1 MISFEGIKILDL
13 TRLLPGA
20 YATQYFAELGAEV
33 IKIEDTGAGDYL
45 RELGPSLKNASEFS
59 SYFFTNNYN
68 KKSVS
73 LDLKTLEGKE
83 IFFRLVE
90 KADIIIEGFRPGT
103 VERLGIDYISIRER
117 KPEIIY
123 CSISAYGQQGAR
135 SKMPGHDIN
144 FLSLSGFLD
153 VNGNKESTKPA
164 IPGTQFADLGSG
176 MSAIL
181 GIVSSLYNRQITGN
195 GQYLDVSMYDVIS
208 SWMLNPYID
217 YLATGRVSKS
227 GSELLSGGVLCYH
240 VYQTS
245 DNRYLAFGAVE
256 DKFWEQICKTL
267 EMPELR
273 NEAFSLAN
281 DQNNNYLEL
290 KNKIKTKTLAT
301 WVSIFDGV
309 DCCVTPVL
317 NTEEAINDQHF
328 KDRNL
333 VEYISLNDKE
343 PFTFPKMRLP
353 IKYGIPNSNPEKNQ
367 KTFSSPPK
375 QGSHTE
381 LILKNLNFTDEEIA
395 EFVLKGIIV
404 T

>member
-1 MISFEGIKILDL
+1 VISFEGIKILDL

-45 RELGPSLKNASEFS
+45 REIGPSLKNAPEFS
-59 SYFFTNNYN
+59 SYFSTTNYN
-68 KKSVS
+68 KKSVA
-73 LDLKTLEGKE
+73 LDLKTKEGKE

-103 VERLGIDYISIRER
+103 VGKLGIDYSSIKDI
-117 KPEIIY
+117 KPDIIY
-123 CSISAYGQQGAR
+123 CSISAFGQQGER
-135 SKMPGHDIN
+135 SKMAGHDIN

-153 VNGNKESTKPA
+153 VNGNQESSSPA

-176 MSAIL
+176 MSAKL
-181 GIVSSLYNRQITGN
+181 GIVSSLYHRQMTGE
-195 GQYLDVSMYDVIS
+195 GQYIDVSMYDVIS

-217 YLATGRVSKS
+217 YLATGRISKK

-240 VYQTS
+240 VYETA
-245 DNRYLAFGAVE
+245 DNRYLSFGAVE

-273 NEAFSLAN
+273 NEAFSSAN
-281 DQNNNYLEL
+281 DENSKYVEL
-290 KNKIKTKTLAT
+290 KNKIKTKTLT
-301 WVSIFDGV
+301 NWISLFDKV

-317 NTEEAINDQHF
+317 NTEEALNDLHF
-328 KDRNL
+328 QNRNL
-333 VEYISLNDKE
+333 VEYISLEDRG
-343 PFTFPKMRLP
+343 PGTFPKMRLP
-353 IKYGIPNSNPEKNQ
+353 INYGLQSSDNENSTKKY
-367 KTFSSPPK
+367 FSPPK

-381 LILKNLNFTDEEIA
+381 IVLKEHNFSEKEIA
-395 EFVLKGIIV
+395 ELVRKGIII
-404 T
+404 